1 MVSDERSMNPL
12 WNLFRALL
20 APLLLAATMVGGT
33 IWSEGLSMGQRVMT
47 DLAMPVGLAWLGAL
61 AATCYQWGQGRR
73 AAAAGFAA
81 LFVAV
86 TVLFNPLVANL
97 GFALTEM
104 PPRIPAPTSQQAPR
118 YDTLVVLGGG
128 ARRNAA
134 GQPELGEAGERLA
147 LAAKMWHAGKTDA
160 IICTGA
166 WKTRAVAES
175 PAAAATAGEF
185 AAEDP
190 AEIGREI
197 LVALGVPAEHIFR
210 SPGENTSAEMRHLAA
225 LLADPPPELAGP
237 TIGLITSGY
246 HLPRAMRLAKT
257 RGLDFVP
264 LPADTRSP
272 AGRRGLGSV
281 VPTVSAGDSIAQIAK
296 EWLAW
301 LIGR

>member
-1 MVSDERSMNPL
+1 MKPS
-12 WNLFRALL
+12 WNLLRALL

-61 AATCYQWGQGRR
+61 GGMCYQWGRGQR

-81 LFVAV
+81 AFLAV
-86 TVLFNPLVANL
+86 TVLFNPLLANL
-97 GFALTEM
+97 GFALTEL
-104 PPRIPAPTSQQAPR
+104 PPRVPAAVSEQAAK

-134 GQPELGEAGERLA
+134 GQAELGEAGERLA
-147 LAAKMWHAGKTDA
+147 LAAKMWHAGKTET

-166 WKTRAVAES
+166 WKTRAVSPS
-175 PAAAATAGEF
+175 PAAVATDAGEF

-190 AEIGREI
+190 AEIGHEI
-197 LVALGVPAEHIFR
+197 LVALGVPADRIFR
-210 SPGENTSAEMRHLAA
+210 CPGENTSAEMRHLAA
-225 LLADPPPELAGP
+225 LLAAPPPQLAGSA
-237 TIGLITSGY
+237 IGLITSGY

-257 RGLDFVP
+257 QGLDFVP
-264 LPADTRSP
+264 LPADTRGP
-272 AGRRGLGSV
+272 MGRRGLGSV
-281 VPTVSAGDSIAQIAK
+281 VPTVSAGESVARIAK